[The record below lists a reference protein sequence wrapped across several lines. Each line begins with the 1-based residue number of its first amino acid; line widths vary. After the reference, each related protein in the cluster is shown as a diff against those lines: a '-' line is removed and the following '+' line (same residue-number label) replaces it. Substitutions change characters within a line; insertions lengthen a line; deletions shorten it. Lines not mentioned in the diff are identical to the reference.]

1 MAPPGTKRWR
11 QSSHVRPPQP
21 TQCWSEH
28 LDNRSNSPD
37 PTADPL
43 INQPETAPDIAPT
56 QATIQ
61 DVNFL
66 NNEILNSP
74 QASITTTAH
83 SDIRAQ
89 ETPLAWNIDRLALM
103 NTSSEATSS
112 GSRDGRIIQ
121 PCLIAVP
128 PTPPLARRTR
138 SSSSMVSHTKL
149 EAKTNSSAS
158 SDELTP
164 GPQLSTAAEHG
175 PKPPPACMSDTSPE
189 LVPHGSDTSYS
200 PADSDASGNSEAESC
215 PNKDGLKRRLLQH
228 MKSSQHRQR
237 LSYMVALA
245 LFFAL
250 GASCLS
256 LVLACRY
263 HAPGARLDQS
273 SLTASW
279 LTPQRQDTCLNA
291 VPHYSLPLRPTQSK
305 AILKMSRPGP
315 KSGRYVC
322 GARTP
327 YMLKA
332 VIMAASFHYV
342 PGARVGGSA
351 FLHPPVA
358 TPDATTRTHK
368 ANPHGPGRRADC
380 SVTSTAKRSYKRAQH
395 RAARFGYTI

>member
-1 MAPPGTKRWR
+1 MQSLISCQYESISVGNFALTFTTTLLAPTLAREFQADDSFGLFTEAWLVALKQSGTTWHKEMAAVFERAATAAHATLVPLGQVSQLRELVDWRHGKQRNLAALEAFARLSPPPDSTA
-11 QSSHVRPPQP
+11 
-21 TQCWSEH
+21 EH
-28 LDNRSNSPD
+28 LDNGSNSPD

-66 NNEILNSP
+66 SNEILNSP

-121 PCLIAVP
+121 PCLTAVP

-138 SSSSMVSHTKL
+138 SPSSMVSHTKL

-158 SDELTP
+158 SDELIP

-175 PKPPPACMSDTSPE
+175 PKPPPACVSDTSP
-189 LVPHGSDTSYS
+189 
-200 PADSDASGNSEAESC
+200 C

-256 LVLACRY
+256 LLLACRY

-315 KSGRYVC
+315 SPGGTSVELALPTR
-322 GARTP
+322 
-327 YMLKA
+327 LK
-332 VIMAASFHYV
+332 
-342 PGARVGGSA
+342 
-351 FLHPPVA
+351 
-358 TPDATTRTHK
+358 
-368 ANPHGPGRRADC
+368 
-380 SVTSTAKRSYKRAQH
+380 Q
-395 RAARFGYTI
+395 